1 MTDIPKTQ
9 RERMLAAVEAAYNEQ
24 VGVMFKTL
32 VANMIEAKSRGG
44 VVVESDALGMF
55 ARGMKIGWDSY
66 QAAIAAVD
74 KMAGIA

>member
-55 ARGMKIGWDSY
+55 ARGKKIGWDSY